1 MTLPTHVEE
10 ARTAACFVFCFL
22 ILQDAKR
29 TKTDPNN
36 RGGVKIN
43 LKEKPQGGAQKT
55 FKIQSN

>member
-1 MTLPTHVEE
+1 MEE